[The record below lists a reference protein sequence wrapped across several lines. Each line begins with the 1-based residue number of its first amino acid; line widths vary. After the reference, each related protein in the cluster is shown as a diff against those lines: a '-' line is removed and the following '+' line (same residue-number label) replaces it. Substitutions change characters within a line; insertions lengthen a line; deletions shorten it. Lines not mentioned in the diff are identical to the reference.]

1 MTMNT
6 TQISRT
12 SLIHKVLW
20 VIFTGWTWLLLLY
33 KSIPHKWIGQWSI
46 QNKDNIAP
54 ALNQFAGAARR
65 AVRLKSV
72 LIHLEQVW
80 QDNMRRQP
88 RFAFIPFVGGPCQ
101 CIRQDFTQ
109 DVAAVVLTMTA
120 QRFDLLLTFEAK
132 MKRSLFVTLRSGVM
146 HVGFKEGTI

>member
-20 VIFTGWTWLLLLY
+20 VIFTGWTWLLLL
-33 KSIPHKWIGQWSI
+33 
-46 QNKDNIAP
+46 
-54 ALNQFAGAARR
+54 R
-65 AVRLKSV
+65 KSV
-72 LIHLEQVW
+72 LVHLEQVW
-80 QDNMRRQP
+80 QDNTRRQP
-88 RFAFIPFVGGPCQ
+88 RFAFIPIVGGPCQ